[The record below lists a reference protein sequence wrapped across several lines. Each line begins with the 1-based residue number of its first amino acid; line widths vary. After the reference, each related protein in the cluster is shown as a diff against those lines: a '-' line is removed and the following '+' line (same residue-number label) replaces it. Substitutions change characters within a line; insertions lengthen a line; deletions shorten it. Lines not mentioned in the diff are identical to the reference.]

1 MALRVFVCVLQQ
13 PSRMSEHHLSSSS
26 SSSSSASAS
35 AAAAAAVKTVAT
47 DYRPSSPP
55 AHLRSSLSSFSS
67 ATATDHATHSAVPAC
82 LSRRASRDI
91 MSARFRSVGHVLN
104 RHVRHAHHSSAVDG
118 FGNYDRKPAGQQF
131 RLRICLALQDLVSV
145 TDPPSVS
152 THQYHYAARE
162 KRSLTIRYETIQYGN
177 LAFAKAFALACNDQ
191 LNLLHGSKAT
201 NPQFEIILIDS

>member
-35 AAAAAAVKTVAT
+35 AAAAVKTVAT

-67 ATATDHATHSAVPAC
+67 ATATDHATHSAVSAC

-91 MSARFRSVGHVLN
+91 VSARFRSVGHVLN

-131 RLRICLALQDLVSV
+131 CLRICLALRDLVSV

-152 THQYHYAARE
+152 IHQFHYAARE
-162 KRSLTIRYETIQYGN
+162 KRSLTIRYETIKYGN
-177 LAFAKAFALACNDQ
+177 LAFAEAFTLACNDQ

>member
-26 SSSSSASAS
+26 SSSSSASAP
-35 AAAAAAVKTVAT
+35 AAAAVKTVAT

-91 MSARFRSVGHVLN
+91 VSARFRSVGHVLN
-104 RHVRHAHHSSAVDG
+104 RHVRHTHHSSAVDG

-131 RLRICLALQDLVSV
+131 RFS
-145 TDPPSVS
+145 DPPRSARPYVS
-152 THQYHYAARE
+152 YRSAISLHSAIPLRCTRE
-162 KRSLTIRYETIQYGN
+162 RKSYNTIR
-177 LAFAKAFALACNDQ
+177 ND
-191 LNLLHGSKAT
+191 
-201 NPQFEIILIDS
+201 IIRKFSVRRSVRISLQ